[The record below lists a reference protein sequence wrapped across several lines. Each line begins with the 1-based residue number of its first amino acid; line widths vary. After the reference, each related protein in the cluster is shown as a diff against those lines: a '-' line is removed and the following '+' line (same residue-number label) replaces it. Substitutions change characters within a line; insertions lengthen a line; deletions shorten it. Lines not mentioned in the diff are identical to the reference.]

1 MNELEHRIMGNQPIA
16 SSFKG
21 ILRLSPVIDGEGPYD
36 FLVEK
41 YFKNFNSS
49 FKDADSVITS
59 ENVKLN
65 FADGAYND
73 TTKALNGELKRYSS
87 EDVFYNGKL
96 PVTDS
101 IGTYVNINMGL
112 DGTVFGS
119 IEDSKNNNDFRNGF
133 PIIEANN
140 LVVGLEK
147 IRPNETKEL
156 ANGGKLNIMANPH
169 TGKQAQIV
177 TECNISQSEISETAQ
192 TNYSTTIGGPYKTVM
207 TTGNKEANEYDAFV
221 YNQEWYEKNNDE
233 PIISTVKIRNLEEIV
248 KERLEKYLQ
257 NSVVEMPT
265 GSVIWQY
272 VNLKKWYAS
281 DDTGEEIEYSG
292 ARPKL
297 MNPGKNSPVDDK
309 YVFYSSKIQGVTKK
323 INRLLD
329 SKSNRYVYD
338 DGTTE
343 TIDVKEI
350 VPLYKRDYVL
360 CDGTV
365 YEIPAAL
372 NEDVADAVI
381 ETRDYASYNRFKD
394 LFSTIGYYYT
404 EPKNLKNHYCYKET
418 SGGRREFWTT
428 NEEDHPSDKKID
440 GVFLIDD
447 ELKNQ
452 EVMFGR
458 DYCMLLAF
466 YYIHKEI
473 LNETFVDDNK
483 TKTFDRTKA
492 ENWLKSKELNKEHL
506 FTTPTSDSNQL
517 YYEQK
522 VNGASESE
530 TFKIN
535 LGTEV
540 NSFSSKI
547 ALNESNGI
555 IEMCEV
561 WQLPEVQYILDMF
574 DNYRGAASTT
584 GKYFTDKNNGEAI
597 IMTEM
602 SRAMKKYCSCY
613 FQVPNFNVFEEQK
626 YKMGSFMCSSATML
640 FSEQD
645 VFEQS
650 KSNCYF
656 TANELPHRHS
666 LFIGWNEY
674 GTANPEC
681 GQVPPK
687 LNSIYGSS
695 SRCSAYG
702 IFKNNGNTPGVS
714 CSDSLNNYVV
724 QFDRGVKKKLISK
737 DDFPASAYNV
747 LNKNNMY
754 YCEIMVKGDHIAEPD
769 RGITSDQVNETTL
782 DIDKVEAAKNANL
795 IEGSAEFFAPESINM
810 LPLIKL

>member
-1 MNELEHRIMGNQPIA
+1 MNELEHRIMGNQSIA

-21 ILRLSPVIDGEGPYD
+21 ILRLSPVVDGEGPYD
-36 FLVEK
+36 FLVET

-49 FKDADSVITS
+49 FKDADAAIKS
-59 ENVKLN
+59 ESVKLN

-73 TTKALNGELKRYSS
+73 TTKALNGELKRFSS
-87 EDVFYNGKL
+87 PDAFYNAKL

-101 IGTYVNINMGL
+101 IGNYVNINMGI

-119 IEDSKNNNDFRNGF
+119 LEDSKNNNDFRNGF
-133 PIIEANN
+133 PVLEANN
-140 LVVGLEK
+140 LVIGLEK

-156 ANGGKLNIMANPH
+156 ADGGKLNIMSNPN
-169 TGKQAQIV
+169 TGRQAQIV
-177 TECNISQSEISETAQ
+177 SECNISQSEISETAQ
-192 TNYSTTIGGPYKTVM
+192 TNYSTTTGGPYKTIM
-207 TTGNKEANEYDAFV
+207 TTGNSDINTYDAFV
-221 YNQEWYEKNNDE
+221 YDQEWYEKNNSD
-233 PIISTVKIRNLEEIV
+233 PIISTIKIKNLEEIV
-248 KERLEKYLQ
+248 KQRLEKYLQ

-272 VNLKKWYAS
+272 VSLKKWYAL
-281 DDTGEEIEYSG
+281 DDTGDEIEYSG

-297 MNPGKNSPVDDK
+297 VAPGKNAPADDN
-309 YVFYSSKIQGVTKK
+309 YVFHSSKIQGVSKK

-329 SKSNRYVYD
+329 TKSNRYVYD

-350 VPLYKRDYVL
+350 LPIYKRDYVL
-360 CDGTV
+360 CDGTI
-365 YEIPAAL
+365 YEVPAAL

-381 ETRDYASYNRFKD
+381 ETRDYASYNRLKD

-404 EPKNLKNHYCYKET
+404 KPENLKNHYCYRET
-418 SGGRREFWTT
+418 SNGRREFWTI
-428 NEEDHPSDKKID
+428 NEGGYPSDKKID

-452 EVMFGR
+452 EIMFGR

-473 LNETFVDDNK
+473 LNETFVNDSK
-483 TKTFDRTKA
+483 TKTFDRAKA
-492 ENWLKSKELNKEHL
+492 EDWLKSKEFNKENL
-506 FTTPTSDSNQL
+506 FTTPTNSSNQL
-517 YYEQK
+517 YYVQN
-522 VNGASESE
+522 VNGKNESE
-530 TFKIN
+530 TFKID

-547 ALNESNGI
+547 ALRESNGVI
-555 IEMCEV
+555 QMCEV

-574 DNYRGAASTT
+574 DNYRGDGSTT
-584 GKYFTDKNNGEAI
+584 EKYYDNKHNGETI

-602 SRAMKKYCSCY
+602 SKAMKKYCSCY
-613 FQVPNFNVFEEQK
+613 FQVPNFNVVEEQK

-640 FSEQD
+640 FSNQD
-645 VFEQS
+645 VFEQT

-656 TANELPHRHS
+656 TSNELPHRHS
-666 LFIGWNEY
+666 LFIGWNHY
-674 GTANPEC
+674 GTGNPNC
-681 GQVPPK
+681 GKVPPR
-687 LNSIYGSS
+687 LSAIYGSS

-724 QFDRGVKKKLISK
+724 QFDPNVEKKIIDAESL
-737 DDFPASAYNV
+737 DYNV
-747 LNKNNMY
+747 LNRNNMY
-754 YCEIMVKGDHIAEPD
+754 YCEMMFKNGKLAEPD
-769 RGITSDQVNETTL
+769 RGITSDQVNETPMYTS
-782 DIDKVEAAKNANL
+782 KMETAKSSNL
-795 IEGSAEFFAPESINM
+795 IEGSAEYFAPESINM